1 MGFIHMNGRV
11 YDPQIGRFL
20 SADPHIQDPYNTQ
33 SYNRYSYVMNNPL
46 KYTDPSGYWWNPF
59 KAAAKAVAKAWRST
73 WRSVKKYGRVIIAAV
88 IAYYTGGLVASSAW
102 ANCTVVGSSWV
113 GTAVAGAA
121 GGAAF
126 GASST
131 LLYGGSVSDAINAA
145 ATGAVSGA
153 ITGGIAGQYGNTW
166 NAQRIG
172 ASAFGGGIS
181 AELQGGKFKD
191 GFKAG
196 FISSSLRHLY
206 NKTMGY
212 DATLEQGR
220 GLASE
225 GGNYPEN
232 TNNIS
237 IPQYNKVFGIN
248 QRLSFDGNG
257 NPYFWSNFFK
267 QGGALG
273 NVANYIPGMHS
284 LSRLHDYYQV
294 WFDKIS
300 NANDGWLR
308 GLGNVPAM
316 VPATVVNYGALTDQY
331 GISVQLRVKQY

>member
-1 MGFIHMNGRV
+1 MAYTAFGQRRKGDWRASDPLLPIIPALTNRGFTGHEHIDEMGFIHMNGRV

-153 ITGGIAGQYGNTW
+153 ITGGIAGHYGNTW

-206 NKTMGY
+206 NKVVGY
-212 DATLEQGR
+212 DIDAR
-220 GLASE
+220 A
-225 GGNYPEN
+225 GGEAAAPIKGKNLGPLKGY
-232 TNNIS
+232 NNIGIQNNPLS
-237 IPQYNKVFGIN
+237 IFYEGKALSKALNIVPAGIN
-248 QRLSFDGNG
+248 
-257 NPYFWSNFFK
+257 
-267 QGGALG
+267 A
-273 NVANYIPGMHS
+273 V
-284 LSRLHDYYQV
+284 
-294 WFDKIS
+294 
-300 NANDGWLR
+300 
-308 GLGNVPAM
+308 
-316 VPATVVNYGALTDQY
+316 
-331 GISVQLRVKQY
+331 